1 MKSFRERN
9 PVPIGL
15 IGTAVIAVFLLVG
28 MNASNIPFLGG
39 GGDTYAAAFSEA
51 AGLKPGEEVRI
62 AGVKVGTVR
71 NVDLEGDHVR
81 IEFRINPGVTFGAQS
96 RAEIKIKT
104 ILGQHYLA
112 IVPHGRGKQSPDDE
126 IPLSRTTPPFNVVPA
141 FSKLTRQTEKIDTK
155 QLARAFN
162 TMATT
167 FKDSPPEV
175 RASLRGLSRLSRTV
189 ASRDDDL
196 RELVR
201 HTSRVSGVLADHT
214 REFTKLID
222 DGGKLLREI
231 RKRRAVIHNLLVNTV
246 IFANEVNGLIK
257 DNRAQLKPAL
267 DHLNSVIRV
276 LNKNEG
282 NLDKAMKLLG
292 PFIRQLTDATSSGR
306 WLDGYVQNLLPL
318 PFSIGPGPNS
328 DGSLVPQISSSGKNE
343 DDQDKTLGGIL
354 PGGGS

>member
-1 MKSFRERN
+1 MRAFRERN

-15 IGTAVIAVFLLVG
+15 IGIGVLAVVLLIG
-28 MNASNIPFLGG
+28 MNAGSIPFLGG
-39 GGDTYAAAFSEA
+39 GGDTYSAAFSEA

-62 AGVKVGTVR
+62 AGVKVGTVKT
-71 NVDLEGDHVR
+71 VDLEGDHVR
-81 IEFRINPGVTFGAQS
+81 VDFRVDSGVTFGAQS

-112 IVPHGRGKQSPDDE
+112 VVPHGRGQQDPDHE
-126 IPLSRTTPPFNVVPA
+126 IPLGRTTAPFDVVPA

-155 QLARAFN
+155 QLARAFD
-162 TMATT
+162 TMSST

-214 REFTKLID
+214 REFSKLID
-222 DGGKLLREI
+222 DGGKLLGEI
-231 RKRRAVIHNLLVNTV
+231 RKRRAVIHSLLVNTV

-257 DNRAQLKPAL
+257 DNKAQLKPAL
-267 DHLNSVIRV
+267 DHLNSVISV

-282 NLDKAMKLLG
+282 NLDSALKLLG

-306 WLDGYVQNLLPL
+306 WLDDYVQNLLPL
-318 PFSIGPGPNS
+318 PFSVGPGPNS
-328 DGSLVPQISSSGKNE
+328 EGLVPHLSTSGKNQ

>member
-1 MKSFRERN
+1 MRPFRERN
-9 PVPIGL
+9 PVPIGIIGVVIIVGILL
-15 IGTAVIAVFLLVG
+15 IG
-28 MNASNIPFLGG
+28 MNASNVPFLGG
-39 GGDTYAAAFSEA
+39 GGDTYAAAFTEA

-81 IEFRINPGVTFGAQS
+81 VEFRIDPGVTFGAQS

-104 ILGQHYLA
+104 LLGQHYLA
-112 IVPHGRGKQSPDDE
+112 IVPHGRGRQSPDDE
-126 IPLSRTTPPFNVVPA
+126 IPTSRTTPPFNVVPA

-155 QLARAFN
+155 QLAKAFDTISN
-162 TMATT
+162 T

-201 HTSRVSGVLADHT
+201 HTNRVSGVLAGHT
-214 REFTKLID
+214 REFTKLIS
-222 DGGKLLREI
+222 DGDKLLREL
-231 RKRRAVIHNLLVNTV
+231 RKRRAVIHDLLVNTV
-246 IFANEVNGLIK
+246 IFANQVNGLIK

-267 DHLNSVIRV
+267 DHLNSVIKV
-276 LNKNEG
+276 LNKNQG
-282 NLDKAMKLLG
+282 NLDNALKLLG
-292 PFIRQLTDATSSGR
+292 PFIREFTDVAGTGR
-306 WLDGYVQNLLPL
+306 WLDGYVQNFIPL
-318 PFSIGPGPNS
+318 PFSIGPDPGS
-328 DGSLVPQISSSGKNE
+328 DGLLSPQLSTSQNA
-343 DDQDKTLGGIL
+343 DAQDKTLGGIL

>member
-1 MKSFRERN
+1 MRTFRERN

-15 IGTAVIAVFLLVG
+15 IGVLVIAVFVIVG

-39 GGDTYAAAFSEA
+39 GGDMYAAAFREA
-51 AGLKPGEEVRI
+51 GGLKVGEEVRI

-81 IEFRINPGVTFGAQS
+81 VDFRINPGVRFGAQS

-112 IVPHGRGKQSPDDE
+112 IVPHGRGQQAAGQE
-126 IPLSRTTPPFNVVPA
+126 IPLSRTTPPFDIVPA
-141 FSKLTRQTEKIDTK
+141 FSKLTRQSEKIDTK

-162 TMATT
+162 TLSTT
-167 FKDSPPEV
+167 FANSPPEV
-175 RASLRGLSRLSRTV
+175 KASLRGLSRLSRTV

-214 REFTKLID
+214 REFTKLIG
-222 DGGKLLREI
+222 DGDKLLREI
-231 RKRRAVIHNLLVNTV
+231 RKRRAVIHSLLVNTV
-246 IFANEVNGLIK
+246 IFANQVNGLIS
-257 DNRAQLKPAL
+257 DNKKQLKPAL
-267 DHLNSVIRV
+267 NHLNSVIRV
-276 LNKNEG
+276 LNNNEG
-282 NLDKAMKLLG
+282 NLDSALKLLG

-328 DGSLVPQISSSGKNE
+328 DATLVPHISTSGKNE
-343 DDQDKTLGGIL
+343 DDHDDTLGGIL
-354 PGGGS
+354 PGGGH

>member
-1 MKSFRERN
+1 MRAFRERN

-15 IGTAVIAVFLLVG
+15 TGLGVIAVVLLVG
-28 MNASNIPFLGG
+28 MNASSIPFLGG
-39 GGDTYAAAFSEA
+39 GGDTYNAAFREA

-62 AGVKVGTVR
+62 AGVKVGAVR
-71 NVDLEGDHVR
+71 DVDLEGDHVR
-81 IEFRINPGVTFGAQS
+81 VGFRINTDAEFGGQS

-112 IVPHGRGKQSPDDE
+112 IVPHGRGQQSPDSE
-126 IPLSRTTPPFNVVPA
+126 IPLSRTTPPFDVVPA
-141 FSKLTRQTEKIDTK
+141 FSKLTRQTEKVDTK
-155 QLARAFN
+155 QLARAFD
-162 TMATT
+162 TMSAT
-167 FKDSPPEV
+167 FNNSPPEV

-222 DGGKLLREI
+222 DGGKLLGEI

-246 IFANEVNGLIK
+246 IFAKQVNGLIK

-267 DHLNSVIRV
+267 DHLNSVAKV
-276 LNKNEG
+276 LNKNQG
-282 NLDKAMKLLG
+282 NLDSALKLLG
-292 PFIRQLTDATSSGR
+292 PFIRQLTDATSNGR

-318 PFSIGPGPNS
+318 PFSVGPGPHSN
-328 DGSLVPQISSSGKNE
+328 GKLIPQISSSGKNE

-354 PGGGS
+354 PGGDS